1 MVNLLI
7 PEPRILENNNNF
19 TLGIWLSGGADSSLL
34 CYLLAKHI
42 KDNNLP
48 YKLQPVTIPKRPT
61 DTHYANV
68 LEFVKKELDCADLF
82 CTPIVYHTDNGS
94 YETSFEELNL
104 DNISQGKYNWI
115 YTGINQTPPPNTINE
130 YASELERVRSND
142 SLKMLFINAIVEH
155 EGTYYEFGEIRPFFN
170 VDKRYLATLYHQ
182 EELFETLFPL
192 TNSCSQL
199 DLVDDHCGE
208 CWFCKERIWGFGKL

>member
-68 LEFVKKELDCADLF
+68 LEFVKKELD
-82 CTPIVYHTDNGS
+82 S
-94 YETSFEELNL
+94 R
-104 DNISQGKYNWI
+104 
-115 YTGINQTPPPNTINE
+115 
-130 YASELERVRSND
+130 RV
-142 SLKMLFINAIVEH
+142 I
-155 EGTYYEFGEIRPFFN
+155 
-170 VDKRYLATLYHQ
+170 
-182 EELFETLFPL
+182 
-192 TNSCSQL
+192 
-199 DLVDDHCGE
+199 
-208 CWFCKERIWGFGKL
+208 

>member
-7 PEPRILENNNNF
+7 PQARILENNNL

-42 KDNNLP
+42 KENNLP
-48 YKLQPVTIPKRPT
+48 YKLQPVTIPKRPS
-61 DTHYANV
+61 DTHYADV
-68 LEFVKKELDCADLF
+68 LEFVKKELDCNDLF
-82 CTPIVYHTDNGS
+82 CDPIVHYTDSGS
-94 YETSFEELNL
+94 YESSFEDLNL

-115 YTGINQTPPPNTINE
+115 YTGINQTPPPNVIDEHSN
-130 YASELERVRSND
+130 ELERVRSNKT
-142 SLKMLFINAIVEH
+142 LKMLFINAIVEH

-170 VDKRYLATLYHQ
+170 VDKKHLAKIYHQ
-182 EELFETLFPL
+182 ENLFETLFPL

-199 DLVDDHCGE
+199 DIVNDHCGE